1 MGFGLSSSMW
11 SGVSGLLANSTK
23 MTTIGDNLANVNTTG
38 FKSSRIDFVDLM
50 SANIG
55 TAAGTDQI
63 GSGVRVGSVVTDFSQ
78 GGLETTTSSTD
89 LAVSGNGFFIAKQK
103 SQVASN
109 GRLMNTGNSTTY
121 YTRAGD
127 FNFDSDG
134 YLCTTTGLVVQGWK
148 VDQDKIDAAD
158 SAGTSL
164 SSTPITGAITDIKL
178 DTYSSP
184 AKASTSV
191 TVVTNLDSDSDTES
205 TRDSTNYYY
214 AMSEQWDGTQ
224 DPAMPSTA
232 YSYSTTVK
240 VYDENGSSHV
250 LTVYYDKVTT
260 ENGNQVWEYAVTCDP
275 SEDGRVASDG
285 TKLSTTAMGGLLMV
299 GTVTFDS
306 AGEMSNMSAY
316 TLKSSN
322 ANSSTLSTFTP
333 SSWTVA
339 DVSKSGYPVFSANWK
354 SSSNASFTDQLN
366 TTDIALN
373 LGMRD
378 THGFTLNSGDGSLAS
393 VSASNSSANLVSFHV
408 GSLKVNSTATTNYA
422 TSSSTIFT
430 TQNGYTAGLL
440 TGVSVDSDGIL
451 YGTYS
456 NGVTIALYAIALAT
470 FNNLQGLNSVGDN
483 LYTATME
490 SGYATTNRANTGT
503 AGSISGNTL
512 ESSNV
517 DLASEMVSMILTQRG
532 FEANSKTIT
541 TVDTMLSELIQLK
554 R

>member
-1 MGFGLSSSMW
+1 MGMGLSSSMW

-38 FKSSRIDFVDLM
+38 FKSSRVDFVDMM
-50 SANIG
+50 SSTIG
-55 TAAGTDQI
+55 TASGTDEI
-63 GSGVRVGSVVTDFSQ
+63 GSGVRVGSVDTDYSQ

-89 LAVSGNGFFIAKQK
+89 MAVSGNGFFMARQK
-103 SQVASN
+103 STVGSN
-109 GRLMNTGNSTTY
+109 GRVLNSGNSTTY

-134 YLCTTTGLVVQGWK
+134 YLTTTTGLVVQGWA
-148 VDQDKIDAAD
+148 VDQDKIDASEA
-158 SAGTSL
+158 AGTTL
-164 SSTPITGAITDIKL
+164 SYTPVTGSIGDIKL

-191 TVVTNLDSDSDTES
+191 TVVTNLDSDSSTES

-214 AMSEQWDGTQ
+214 AMSESWDGTQ

-232 YSYSTTVK
+232 YSYSTTVT
-240 VYDENGSSHV
+240 VYDENGSSHD
-250 LTVYYDKVTT
+250 LSVYYDLVST
-260 ENGNQVWEYAVTCDP
+260 ENGKQTWEYSVTCSPD
-275 SEDGRVASDG
+275 EDGRVASDG

-299 GTVTFDS
+299 GTMTFDS
-306 AGEMSNMSAY
+306 SGELENMSAY
-316 TLKSSN
+316 TLKSST
-322 ANSSTLSTFTP
+322 ASAGSLSSFTA
-333 SSWTVA
+333 SAWTVA
-339 DVSKSGYPVFSANWK
+339 DVSKSGYPEFSANWK
-354 SSSNASFTDQLN
+354 SSSNASFTDQSS

-378 THGFTLNSGDGSLAS
+378 SKGFTLNSGDGTLAS
-393 VSASNSSANLVSFHV
+393 VSSSGSSANLASFHIA
-408 GSLKVNSTATTNYA
+408 SLKTNSTCTTSYA
-422 TSSSTIFT
+422 TSSSTTFT
-430 TQNGYTAGLL
+430 TQNGYTAGQL
-440 TGVSVDSDGIL
+440 TSISVSSDGIIS
-451 YGTYS
+451 GIYS
-456 NGVTIALYAIALAT
+456 NGVTIELYAIALAT

-483 LYTATME
+483 LYTATQD

-517 DLASEMVSMILTQRG
+517 DMASEMVDMILTQRG